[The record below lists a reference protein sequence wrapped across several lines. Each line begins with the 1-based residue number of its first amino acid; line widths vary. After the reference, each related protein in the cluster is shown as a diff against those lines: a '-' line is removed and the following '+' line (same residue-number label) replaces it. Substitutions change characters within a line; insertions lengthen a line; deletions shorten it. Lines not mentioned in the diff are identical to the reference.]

1 MNRLTGVILVIL
13 GLVLLV
19 GGLYPSR
26 LLGRLHGVDS
36 FGGGHNTGDILVIV
50 AAVALVI
57 GIFSLLR
64 RQQA

>member
-1 MNRLTGVILVIL
+1 MNRLTGVILAIL

-19 GGLYPSR
+19 AGLYPSG
-26 LLGRLHGVDS
+26 LLGRLNGVGG
-36 FGGGHNTGDILVIV
+36 FGGGNNTADILVIV
-50 AAVALVI
+50 GAVALVI

>member
-1 MNRLTGVILVIL
+1 MNRLTGVILAIL

-19 GGLYPSR
+19 AGLYPSNMF
-26 LLGRLHGVDS
+26 GRLHGVGG
-36 FGGGHNTGDILVIV
+36 FGSGHNTGDILVIV
-50 AAVALVI
+50 GAVALVI

>member
-19 GGLYPSR
+19 GGLYPSNMF
-26 LLGRLHGVDS
+26 GRLNGVGAL
-36 FGGGHNTGDILVIV
+36 GGGNNTADILVIV
-50 AAVALVI
+50 GAVALVI